1 MCVWRGRSE
10 GGREGGRE
18 GVSARVGVGG
28 RAAAAA
34 AAGLYGE
41 NTR

>member
-1 MCVWRGRSE
+1 MSRGRRE
-10 GGREGGRE
+10 GGKQGGRE

-34 AAGLYGE
+34 AGLYGE